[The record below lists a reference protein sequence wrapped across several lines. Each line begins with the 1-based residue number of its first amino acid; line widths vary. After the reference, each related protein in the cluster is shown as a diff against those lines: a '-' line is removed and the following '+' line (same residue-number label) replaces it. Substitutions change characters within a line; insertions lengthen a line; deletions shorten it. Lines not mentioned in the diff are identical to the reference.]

1 MNLLFPKLPTPKMHP
16 ANIGHDLERDG
27 GPLPERL
34 WMMYRDRALHLTMFD
49 GDLKNVMDDL
59 YTVFLTGAKIVSA
72 AAVPKTMGP
81 WEAERLKTVKFY
93 IDLAH
98 SLDPELIFDVCLSDE
113 MAPTAAFVSVPAEAF
128 AALGLPAEVRN
139 FDAAKRDDPTERKLW
154 LYTRAMLYRKA
165 GFESLTLGANTPGEV
180 ADKLRAITPIVSVG
194 VPAVSAE
201 DPRTTDPVAIA
212 EKWIA
217 QKQKEQ

>member
-27 GPLPERL
+27 GPLSERL
-34 WMMYRDRALHLTMFD
+34 WAMYRDRVLRLTMFE

-59 YTVFLTGAKIVSA
+59 YTVFLTGAKIVSSA
-72 AAVPKTMGP
+72 AAPKTMGP

-98 SLDPELIFDVCLSDE
+98 SLDPELIFDVCLSAE
-113 MAPTAAFVSVPAEAF
+113 MAATADLVRVPAEAF
-128 AALGLPAEVRN
+128 AAFGLPVEERN
-139 FDAAKRDDPTERKLW
+139 FDAAKREEPTERKLW
-154 LYTRAMLYRKA
+154 LYARAMLYRNA
-165 GFESLTLGANTPGEV
+165 GFESLTLSADTPAEV

-194 VPAVSAE
+194 TLAVSAE
-201 DPRTTDPVAIA
+201 DPRATDPVAIA

>member
-27 GPLPERL
+27 GPLSERL
-34 WMMYRDRALHLTMFD
+34 WAMYRDRVLCLTMFE

-72 AAVPKTMGP
+72 AAAPKTMGP

-98 SLDPELIFDVCLSDE
+98 SLDPELIFDVCLSDQ
-113 MAPTAAFVSVPAEAF
+113 MTPTAALVQVPAEAF
-128 AALGLPAEVRN
+128 AAFGLPVEERP
-139 FDAAKRDDPTERKLW
+139 FDAEKCDDPTERKLW
-154 LYTRAMLYRKA
+154 LYARAKMYRDA
-165 GFESLTLGANTPGEV
+165 GFESLTLGADTPVEV
-180 ADKLRAITPIVSVG
+180 VEKLKTITPIVSVG
-194 VPAVSAE
+194 AMAAAAE
-201 DPRTTDPVAIA
+201 DPCVTDPVAIA